1 MDVHKEELAARLKR
15 ARLNAHISVEDAAL
29 AADVQP
35 LAIRRWEKAAAMPT
49 LVQFRQLLEVYGV
62 TACDVL
68 YADNPWRFGPAE
80 AAELA
85 QAARLFSPRLRAR
98 VDLLLA
104 MHSAGVEPIWK
115 HDRAA

>member
-1 MDVHKEELAARLKR
+1 MDVHKEELAARLRR
-15 ARLNAHISVEDAAL
+15 ARLDAHISVEDAAL

-35 LAIRRWEKAAAMPT
+35 IAIRRWEKGSALPN

-68 YADNPWRFGPAE
+68 YADNPWRLPPAE

-98 VDLLLA
+98 MDLLLA

-115 HDRAA
+115 RDRAA